1 MKRKDEQR
9 AIFAVLRQL
18 LTDGENR
25 TGRRTSATMT
35 VSNTAQRQFT
45 PLNERELSWMGS
57 IPRHKFPPEKVI
69 YIDPPSTEKSAVA
82 ALWCRWDFDVRLSR
96 CGFYFGIWSA
106 QPAFP
111 NLDADDKHPAFT
123 AFRYETPEVGGNHDY
138 FHAQPCR
145 SMGDTDVVYALP
157 ISPRFPTFPLVA
169 QSSLELLLCLMTSVY
184 GMDGLKELQSKVS
197 GIPSMRRNTLL
208 RNSIQRI
215 LELKQRAG
223 DES

>member
-1 MKRKDEQR
+1 MARTDEQQ

-18 LTDGENR
+18 LTDGVDWK
-25 TGRRTSATMT
+25 RRNASAPRE
-35 VSNTAQRQFT
+35 VSKEAQQFT
-45 PLNERELSWMGS
+45 PLKEYELEWIGS
-57 IPRHKFPPEKVI
+57 QSRSQFKAENVI
-69 YIDPPSTEKSAVA
+69 HIAPPSESAVA
-82 ALWCRWDFDVRLSR
+82 ALWCRWDFDEAPSI

-111 NLDADDKHPAFT
+111 NLNVGNKHTAFIG
-123 AFRYETPEVGGNHDY
+123 FRYETPEVGDNHDY
-138 FHAQPCR
+138 YHAQPCR
-145 SMGDTDVVYALP
+145 SMGDTDVVCSLP

-208 RNSIQRI
+208 CNSIQRI

-223 DES
+223 DGS